1 VFLKHK
7 LSPSCPKPTALRLC
21 VSETQGVGAAQPPV
35 DWQRLS
41 SRIVEREHLTEQSEL
56 GRITIAA
63 DAIAQ
68 IVGHTAAE
76 CYGVVGMAG
85 KGLKRL
91 LTRDKLTQGIEVSG
105 TGDGL
110 KLDLHVVV
118 EYGLNLA
125 EVAATVRSRVAYEVE
140 RLTGLSVAAVEVH
153 IEDVR
158 RSA

>member
-1 VFLKHK
+1 MD
-7 LSPSCPKPTALRLC
+7 R
-21 VSETQGVGAAQPPV
+21 G
-35 DWQRLS
+35 
-41 SRIVEREHLTEQSEL
+41 HLTGSPEH
-56 GRITIAA
+56 GRITIAS

-91 LTRDKLTQGIEVSG
+91 LARDRLRQGIEVSSR
-105 TGDGL
+105 DGSL
-110 KLDLHVVV
+110 ALDLYVVV

-140 RLTGLSVAAVEVH
+140 RLTGLPVAAVEVH
-153 IEDVR
+153 IQDVR

>member
-1 VFLKHK
+1 MSAHL
-7 LSPSCPKPTALRLC
+7 A
-21 VSETQGVGAAQPPV
+21 ET
-35 DWQRLS
+35 
-41 SRIVEREHLTEQSEL
+41 SEL
-56 GRITIAA
+56 GKITIAN

-85 KGLKRL
+85 RGRVKAL
-91 LTRDKLTQGIEVSG
+91 LTRDKLTQGIEVAPRA
-105 TGDGL
+105 DGL
-110 KLDLHVVV
+110 AIDLHVVV

-140 RLTGLSVAAVEVH
+140 RLTSLPVSSVEVH

>member
-1 VFLKHK
+1 MD
-7 LSPSCPKPTALRLC
+7 R
-21 VSETQGVGAAQPPV
+21 G
-35 DWQRLS
+35 
-41 SRIVEREHLTEQSEL
+41 HLTRTSEL
-56 GRITIAA
+56 GRITVAA

-91 LTRDKLTQGIEVSG
+91 LARDRLRQGIEVSSR
-105 TGDGL
+105 DGAL
-110 KLDLHVVV
+110 TLDLYVVV

-125 EVAATVRSRVAYEVE
+125 EVATTVRSRVRYEVE
-140 RLTGLSVAAVEVH
+140 RLTGLTVEAVEVH
-153 IEDVR
+153 IQDVR

>member
-1 VFLKHK
+1 MD
-7 LSPSCPKPTALRLC
+7 R
-21 VSETQGVGAAQPPV
+21 G
-35 DWQRLS
+35 
-41 SRIVEREHLTEQSEL
+41 HLTHESDL
-56 GRITIAA
+56 GRIGIASS
-63 DAIAQ
+63 AIAQ

-91 LTRDKLTQGIEVSG
+91 LARDRVTQGIDVS
-105 TGDGL
+105 TRDGAL
-110 KLDLHVVV
+110 LVDLHVVV

-125 EVAATVRSRVAYEVE
+125 QVAATVRSRVSYELE
-140 RLTGLSVAAVEVH
+140 RLTGLKVAAVEVH

>member
-1 VFLKHK
+1 M
-7 LSPSCPKPTALRLC
+7 
-21 VSETQGVGAAQPPV
+21 
-35 DWQRLS
+35 
-41 SRIVEREHLTEQSEL
+41 ERGHLTEQSDL
-56 GRITIAA
+56 GRITIGA

-91 LTRDKLTQGIEVSG
+91 LTRDKLTQGIAVSG
-105 TGDGL
+105 SGEGL
-110 KLDLHVVV
+110 RLDLHVVV

-140 RLTGLSVAAVEVH
+140 RLTGLTVAAVEVH